1 MLSDNDLT
9 FHIPSAGLRSM
20 DACTTPN
27 PSAFSH
33 LHLVGNPDWM
43 SSFSASPHVAAARPT
58 LAPPAPVAIEP
69 SAPRPLAAPAAIDAP
84 APAARK
90 SFLSMF
96 YRGSSSTV
104 SSTAMPPKAS
114 SATSTPMSAPPKA
127 LDAFDTPT
135 QRALPVDAQLSVEH
149 LSKLDAVDATIS
161 AAPLREPPRP
171 MALGSDTWNALSS
184 VPLPARTRTGST
196 RLLAPPA
203 SIDAVF
209 SRESKPLW
217 SDLSFTSRFR
227 STAPTLEAFRNAPP
241 APILSTPPRSPQH
254 QATSSTA
261 TVSTAFIPVP
271 PKPVTASPL
280 RDAAVSSVE
289 AAAPEAMP
297 VTRREP
303 RTMTHPLVPVGEDAP
318 AVVTPLLRPVQ
329 EIPMVSSKSAS
340 LAPSTVN
347 ATSPVWGPEPLSLAS
362 GEPAHSA
369 SPLATEF
376 AKSIS
381 RPTMQQAQK
390 DEARAAANV
399 RNFISTLFSGGGS
412 AETDTPTAGNR
423 KADEFNALEFVTNRR
438 GAQAKASQPVDYS
451 TFFNTSLFEDDHDE
465 DSEEGLEKLRRV
477 VLMVMQ
483 SAKNNEGNSVSQP
496 TSQSCRRG
504 GGVDG
509 AGVAGMTAF
518 PSKYTEFSAS
528 YQTANN
534 NSTDD
539 SEWMQFAR

>member
-9 FHIPSAGLRSM
+9 FHIPSAGLRRM
-20 DACTTPN
+20 DAWTATN

-43 SSFSASPHVAAARPT
+43 SSFSASSQVAAARPA

-69 SAPRPLAAPAAIDAP
+69 STPRLLAAPAAIDAP
-84 APAARK
+84 APAAKK

-96 YRGSSSTV
+96 YRGSSNTV

-114 SATSTPMSAPPKA
+114 SAASTLMSAPPKA
-127 LDAFDTPT
+127 LDAFDTPM

-161 AAPLREPPRP
+161 AAPRREPPRP

-184 VPLPARTRTGST
+184 VPLPAKTTAGSA

-209 SRESKPLW
+209 SRDSKPLW
-217 SDLSFTSRFR
+217 SDLSFTSCFR
-227 STAPTLEAFRNAPP
+227 STAPTLEAFRSAPP

-261 TVSTAFIPVP
+261 TVATAFIPVP

-280 RDAAVSSVE
+280 RDAAVSSAE
-289 AAAPEAMP
+289 AAAPAAIP
-297 VTRREP
+297 AARREL
-303 RTMTHPLVPVGEDAP
+303 RAMAHPLVPVGEDAP
-318 AVVTPLLRPVQ
+318 AVVTPLLKPV
-329 EIPMVSSKSAS
+329 EETPMVSSKSAN

-347 ATSPVWGPEPLSLAS
+347 ATPPVWGPEPLSLAGS
-362 GEPAHSA
+362 EPERSA
-369 SPLATEF
+369 SPLPTEF

-381 RPTMQQAQK
+381 RPTMQQAQR

-412 AETDTPTAGNR
+412 DETDSPTAGNR
-423 KADEFNALEFVTNRR
+423 KADGFNALEFVTNRR

-483 SAKNNEGNSVSQP
+483 SAKNSEGNSVPQP
-496 TSQSCRRG
+496 TGQSCRRG

-509 AGVAGMTAF
+509 TGVAPLTTF

-534 NSTDD
+534 NNADD
-539 SEWMQFAR
+539 NEWMQFAR

>member
-9 FHIPSAGLRSM
+9 FHIPSAGLRKM
-20 DACTTPN
+20 DAWTATN

-43 SSFSASPHVAAARPT
+43 SSFSASSQVAAARPA

-69 SAPRPLAAPAAIDAP
+69 STPRLLAAPAAIDAP
-84 APAARK
+84 APAAKK

-96 YRGSSSTV
+96 YRGSSNTV

-114 SATSTPMSAPPKA
+114 SAASTLMSAPPKA
-127 LDAFDTPT
+127 LDAFDTPM

-161 AAPLREPPRP
+161 AAPRREPPRP

-184 VPLPARTRTGST
+184 VPLPAKTTAGSA

-209 SRESKPLW
+209 SRDSKPLW
-217 SDLSFTSRFR
+217 SDLSFTSCFR
-227 STAPTLEAFRNAPP
+227 STAPTLEAFRSAPP

-261 TVSTAFIPVP
+261 TVATAFIPVP

-280 RDAAVSSVE
+280 RDAAVSSAE
-289 AAAPEAMP
+289 AAAPAAIP
-297 VTRREP
+297 AARREL
-303 RTMTHPLVPVGEDAP
+303 RAMAHPLVPVGEDAP
-318 AVVTPLLRPVQ
+318 AVVTPLLKPV
-329 EIPMVSSKSAS
+329 EETPMVSSKSAN

-347 ATSPVWGPEPLSLAS
+347 ATPPVWGPEPLSLAGS
-362 GEPAHSA
+362 EPERSA
-369 SPLATEF
+369 SPLPTEF

-381 RPTMQQAQK
+381 RPTMQQAQR

-412 AETDTPTAGNR
+412 DETDSPTAGNR
-423 KADEFNALEFVTNRR
+423 KADGFNALEFVTNRR

-483 SAKNNEGNSVSQP
+483 SAKNSEGNSVPQP
-496 TSQSCRRG
+496 TGQSCRRG

-509 AGVAGMTAF
+509 TGVAPLTTF

-534 NSTDD
+534 NNADD
-539 SEWMQFAR
+539 NEWMQFAR

>member
-9 FHIPSAGLRSM
+9 FHIPSAGLRRM
-20 DACTTPN
+20 DAWTAPN
-27 PSAFSH
+27 PSVFSH

-43 SSFSASPHVAAARPT
+43 SSFSASPQVAAARPA

-84 APAARK
+84 APATKK

-96 YRGSSSTV
+96 YRGSSNTV
-104 SSTAMPPKAS
+104 SSSVMPPKTS
-114 SATSTPMSAPPKA
+114 SASFAPMSAPPKA
-127 LDAFDTPT
+127 LDAFDTPM

-161 AAPLREPPRP
+161 AAPRREPPHP

-184 VPLPARTRTGST
+184 VPVPAKTAAGSA

-209 SRESKPLW
+209 SRDSKPLW
-217 SDLSFTSRFR
+217 SDLSFASRFR

-261 TVSTAFIPVP
+261 TVATAFIPVP

-280 RDAAVSSVE
+280 RDTAVSSVE
-289 AAAPEAMP
+289 AAAPATMP
-297 VTRREP
+297 AARREP
-303 RTMTHPLVPVGEDAP
+303 RAMAHPLVPVGEDAP
-318 AVVTPLLRPVQ
+318 AVVTPLLKPVQ
-329 EIPMVSSKSAS
+329 EIPMVSSKSAN

-347 ATSPVWGPEPLSLAS
+347 ATPPVWGPEPLSLAS
-362 GEPAHSA
+362 REPEPSA
-369 SPLATEF
+369 LALPTEF

-381 RPTMQQAQK
+381 RPTMQEAQR

-399 RNFISTLFSGGGS
+399 RNFISTLFSGSGS
-412 AETDTPTAGNR
+412 DEMDSSTAGNR
-423 KADEFNALEFVTNRR
+423 KADGFNALEFVTNRR

-483 SAKNNEGNSVSQP
+483 SAKNSEGTCVSQP

-504 GGVDG
+504 GGVD
-509 AGVAGMTAF
+509 ATGVAALTTF

-534 NSTDD
+534 NNADD
-539 SEWMQFAR
+539 NEWMQFAR

>member
-9 FHIPSAGLRSM
+9 FHIPSAGLRRM
-20 DACTTPN
+20 DAWTATN

-43 SSFSASPHVAAARPT
+43 SSFSASSQVAAARPA

-69 SAPRPLAAPAAIDAP
+69 STPRLLAAPAAIDAP
-84 APAARK
+84 APAAKK

-96 YRGSSSTV
+96 YRGSSNTV

-114 SATSTPMSAPPKA
+114 SAASTLMSAPPKA
-127 LDAFDTPT
+127 LDAFDTPM

-161 AAPLREPPRP
+161 AAPRREPPRP

-184 VPLPARTRTGST
+184 VPLPAKTTAGSA

-209 SRESKPLW
+209 SRDSKPLW
-217 SDLSFTSRFR
+217 SDLSFTSCFR
-227 STAPTLEAFRNAPP
+227 STAPTLEAFRSAPP

-261 TVSTAFIPVP
+261 TVATVFIPVP

-280 RDAAVSSVE
+280 RDAAVSSAE
-289 AAAPEAMP
+289 AAAPAAIP
-297 VTRREP
+297 AARREL
-303 RTMTHPLVPVGEDAP
+303 RAMAHPLVPVGEDAP
-318 AVVTPLLRPVQ
+318 AVVTPLLKPV
-329 EIPMVSSKSAS
+329 EETPMVSSKSAN

-347 ATSPVWGPEPLSLAS
+347 ATPPVWGPEPLSLAGS
-362 GEPAHSA
+362 EPERSA
-369 SPLATEF
+369 SPLPTEF

-381 RPTMQQAQK
+381 RPTMQQAQR

-412 AETDTPTAGNR
+412 DETDSPTAGNR
-423 KADEFNALEFVTNRR
+423 KADGFNALEFVTNRR

-483 SAKNNEGNSVSQP
+483 SAKNSEGNSVPQP
-496 TSQSCRRG
+496 TGQSCRRG

-509 AGVAGMTAF
+509 TGVAPLTTF

-534 NSTDD
+534 NNADD
-539 SEWMQFAR
+539 NEWMQFAR